1 MFLHESART
10 GAVPLAATAAEQTP
24 LSALAPAGAAA
35 AAIAEV
41 WWWMFWG
48 SLVVLLLVCALAL
61 HAVLRRGERPLPFGA
76 RTLIFGGGIALPLGV
91 ITVLLFHGVRSG
103 DAMLPRDVGVEPF
116 RVEITARQWW
126 WEVRYPDVDGAPLY
140 DANELLV
147 PVGRPVDIV
156 LEADD
161 VIHSFWVPR
170 LGGKLD
176 AIPGRTNVLRL
187 TADES
192 GVYRGL
198 CAEFCG
204 AQHAR
209 MGFHLLALEPD
220 ELERRLGERAAAGLD
235 EDGSGP
241 EAFAQHCGAC
251 HSADGRAGEPAAG
264 PNLAAVRQRRHL
276 VAGWLQNESGRLR
289 QWLDEHQTIKP
300 GNRMSDLSH
309 VDPAELDAIAEWLEG
324 R

>member
-10 GAVPLAATAAEQTP
+10 HAAPLAVTAAEQTP
-24 LSALAPAGAAA
+24 FSALAPAGPAA

-48 SLVVLLLVCALAL
+48 SLVVLALVCVLAL
-61 HAVLRRGERPLPFGA
+61 HAVLRRSDRPVPLSA
-76 RTLIFGGGIALPLGV
+76 RTLILGGGIALPLSV

-103 DAMLPRDVGVEPF
+103 DAMLPQDVGVEPF
-116 RVEITARQWW
+116 RVEVTARQWW
-126 WEVRYPDVDGAPLY
+126 WEVRYPDVDGAPLF

-147 PVGRPVDIV
+147 PAGRPIDIV

-176 AIPGRTNVLRL
+176 AIPGKTNVLRL
-187 TADES
+187 TADEP

-209 MGFHLLALEPD
+209 MGFHLLAFEPE
-220 ELERRLGERAAAGLD
+220 ELEGRLGARAEAGLD
-235 EDGSGP
+235 REGAGSQ
-241 EAFAQHCGAC
+241 AFAQHCAAC
-251 HSADGRAGEPAAG
+251 HSADGRIGEPAAG

-276 VAGWLQNESGRLR
+276 VAGWLQNEPGQLR
-289 QWLDEHQTIKP
+289 RWLDDHQTIKP
-300 GNRMSDLSH
+300 GNLMSDFSH

-324 R
+324 Q